1 MQHQD
6 EVLTSDEFGIS
17 WLVKP
22 DDLASLVVNSVS
34 EAEPR
39 HLNASLDLCEIAT
52 PACCSRPLPFHAIKP
67 LCFCRLTTVALPKSN
82 FESFIFEA
90 PKLQEAIER

>member
-22 DDLASLVVNSVS
+22 DDLASLVV
-34 EAEPR
+34 
-39 HLNASLDLCEIAT
+39 
-52 PACCSRPLPFHAIKP
+52 
-67 LCFCRLTTVALPKSN
+67 TTKKKKKKKKTWKKMSG
-82 FESFIFEA
+82 
-90 PKLQEAIER
+90 

>member
-22 DDLASLVVNSVS
+22 DDLASLVVTTKKK
-34 EAEPR
+34 
-39 HLNASLDLCEIAT
+39 II
-52 PACCSRPLPFHAIKP
+52 IKKKN
-67 LCFCRLTTVALPKSN
+67 LEYNERLKNIKFSIN
-82 FESFIFEA
+82 HQINKRDF
-90 PKLQEAIER
+90 

>member
-22 DDLASLVVNSVS
+22 NDMVSFVVPEKKKGIQQLAKKYNSFNQS
-34 EAEPR
+34 
-39 HLNASLDLCEIAT
+39 SD
-52 PACCSRPLPFHAIKP
+52 
-67 LCFCRLTTVALPKSN
+67 
-82 FESFIFEA
+82 
-90 PKLQEAIER
+90 Q

>member
-22 DDLASLVVNSVS
+22 DDLVSLVVTTKKKKKKKKKKKNL
-34 EAEPR
+34 EYNER
-39 HLNASLDLCEIAT
+39 LKN
-52 PACCSRPLPFHAIKP
+52 IK
-67 LCFCRLTTVALPKSN
+67 FSINHQINKRD
-82 FESFIFEA
+82 F
-90 PKLQEAIER
+90 

>member
-22 DDLASLVVNSVS
+22 DDLASLVVTTKKKKKKKTMGKKVRSKNKK
-34 EAEPR
+34 
-39 HLNASLDLCEIAT
+39 
-52 PACCSRPLPFHAIKP
+52 KP
-67 LCFCRLTTVALPKSN
+67 G
-82 FESFIFEA
+82 I
-90 PKLQEAIER
+90 

>member
-22 DDLASLVVNSVS
+22 DDLVSLVVTTKKKKNL
-34 EAEPR
+34 EYNER
-39 HLNASLDLCEIAT
+39 LKN
-52 PACCSRPLPFHAIKP
+52 IK
-67 LCFCRLTTVALPKSN
+67 FSINHQINKRD
-82 FESFIFEA
+82 F
-90 PKLQEAIER
+90 

>member
-22 DDLASLVVNSVS
+22 DDLVSLVVTTKKKKKKNL
-34 EAEPR
+34 EYNER
-39 HLNASLDLCEIAT
+39 LKN
-52 PACCSRPLPFHAIKP
+52 IK
-67 LCFCRLTTVALPKSN
+67 FSN
-82 FESFIFEA
+82 NHQINKRDF
-90 PKLQEAIER
+90 

>member
-22 DDLASLVVNSVS
+22 DDLASLVVTTKKK
-34 EAEPR
+34 
-39 HLNASLDLCEIAT
+39 II
-52 PACCSRPLPFHAIKP
+52 IKKK
-67 LCFCRLTTVALPKSN
+67 TWNIMSG
-82 FESFIFEA
+82 
-90 PKLQEAIER
+90 

>member
-22 DDLASLVVNSVS
+22 DDLVSLVVTTKTKKNL
-34 EAEPR
+34 EYNER
-39 HLNASLDLCEIAT
+39 LKN
-52 PACCSRPLPFHAIKP
+52 IK
-67 LCFCRLTTVALPKSN
+67 FSINHQINKRD
-82 FESFIFEA
+82 F
-90 PKLQEAIER
+90 

>member
-22 DDLASLVVNSVS
+22 DDLASLVVTTKKKKKKKNV
-34 EAEPR
+34 EYNER
-39 HLNASLDLCEIAT
+39 LKN
-52 PACCSRPLPFHAIKP
+52 IK
-67 LCFCRLTTVALPKSN
+67 FSINHQINKRD
-82 FESFIFEA
+82 F
-90 PKLQEAIER
+90 